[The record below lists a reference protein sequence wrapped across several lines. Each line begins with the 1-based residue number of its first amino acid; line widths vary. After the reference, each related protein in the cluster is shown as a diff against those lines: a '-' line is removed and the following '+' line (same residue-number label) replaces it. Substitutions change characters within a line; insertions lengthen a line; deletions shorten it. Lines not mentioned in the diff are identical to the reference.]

1 MRYKIITTNSPAI
14 VRKVILWCKL
24 RFCWHTLLFQISC
37 ISKQIS
43 LKRKKII
50 EVKTDF
56 LKVTQINKEICNK
69 KPKEII
75 MLKVVN
81 PPVYITK
88 YFAIETQRNYREF
101 KVAVF

>member
-1 MRYKIITTNSPAI
+1 LLAYIIIPDFLYFKTNQFKKEKII
-14 VRKVILWCKL
+14 V
-24 RFCWHTLLFQISC
+24 
-37 ISKQIS
+37 
-43 LKRKKII
+43 
-50 EVKTDF
+50 VKTDF